1 MARAKVAGDFARAGS
16 LQGLARALSRPSDPR
31 TAEYERILRRF
42 VPFMVATFLC
52 VLIVGASLQVKQSRT
67 RALNDAVDDIELVST
82 AVATQLN
89 DIITHCE
96 NGTVLETLLKH
107 LPNRALASGR
117 QVILSDESGQI
128 VGVLPAEPD
137 APNGPD
143 KQTLFDRLG
152 PAQPLTT
159 FNEKA
164 GVLRITLPDGQDAL
178 ASVRALK
185 APYGQIAIVHPVRS
199 LLAEWRSSAIR
210 SALLL
215 LATVMAIAVVAYAYF
230 WQKTAAAR
238 QNHLHARVHS
248 RIDTALNR
256 GRCGLWDW
264 DLSRGRIYWS
274 ESMYAILGMRA
285 SSEFVS
291 FGDVDAL
298 VHPQDDD
305 LSTMAEQLA
314 GGRVSAIDHVFRLR
328 NVAGL
333 WVWLR
338 VRAELLRETVT
349 GDLYLVG
356 IAVDI
361 TDEKLLAERS
371 ATADVRL
378 SDAIEGISEA
388 FVLWDA
394 DNRLVTCNS
403 KFLKLHNLLAGAVP
417 PGSRYGDVIA
427 NATPTLV
434 QSQVPLSDQGHAGAR
449 SYEAQLGDGRWL
461 QINERR
467 TKDGGYVSV
476 GTDITT
482 LKLHEER
489 LMDSERRLMATVADL
504 RRSRHALET
513 QAQELADLAERHAEK
528 KAEAEG
534 ANRAKSEFLA
544 NMSHE
549 FRTPLNAII
558 GFSEIMAAQAFGPLG
573 TDKYVDYA
581 SDIRNSGETLLAM
594 VADVLEMSRLES
606 GKVKLERSIFPV
618 EESVALVAGQVEAQA
633 DDKRLIL
640 TTDTSP
646 GCLVHADRTA
656 VEKVLN
662 TFLANA
668 CKFTPEGGRI
678 TVRARTANGGVNIFV
693 ADTGC
698 GIASDAV
705 QRLGRAFEQTAP
717 TLRDGMK
724 GSGLGLAIARSLLEL
739 HGGTL
744 RIRSRVG
751 EGTVVLA
758 HLPAP
763 RNPDI
768 RPTRRSKD
776 RDVEKEFGTSPGDR
790 RPASAG

>member
-1 MARAKVAGDFARAGS
+1 MARAKAAGDFARAGS
-16 LQGLARALSRPSDPR
+16 LQGLAYALSNPSRSR
-31 TAEYERILRRF
+31 TVEYERLLRRV
-42 VPFMVATFLC
+42 VPFMVALFLG
-52 VLIVGASLQVKQSRT
+52 VLIVGTWVQLRQSRA
-67 RALNDAVDDIELVST
+67 RAMSDAVDDIELVST

-89 DIITHCE
+89 DALAHSETAGLI
-96 NGTVLETLLKH
+96 ETLLGR
-107 LPNRALASGR
+107 LPARALASGR
-117 QVILSDESGQI
+117 QVILSDAAGEV
-128 VGVLPAEPD
+128 VGVLPPEPEV
-137 APNGPD
+137 ANRPS
-143 KQTLFDRLG
+143 KETLFDRLG
-152 PAQPLTT
+152 PGQPLTT

-164 GVLRITLPDGQDAL
+164 GVLRITLSDGEDAL
-178 ASVRALK
+178 ASVRALS
-185 APYGQIAIVHPVRS
+185 APYGQVAIVHPVPS
-199 LLAEWRSSAIR
+199 LLTDWRRAAVR

-215 LATVMAIAVVAYAYF
+215 LATVLAFAVVAFAYF
-230 WQKTAAAR
+230 WQKGAAGDQAR
-238 QNHLHARVHS
+238 LYGRVHR

-264 DLSRGRIYWS
+264 DLARGRIYWS
-274 ESMYAILGMRA
+274 ESMYAMLGMQA

-291 FGDVDAL
+291 FGDVNAL
-298 VHPQDDD
+298 VHPADDD
-305 LSTMAEQLA
+305 LSAVAEQLA
-314 GGRVSAIDHVFRLR
+314 DGRVTAIDHVFRLR

-338 VRAELLRETVT
+338 VRAELLRDGNT
-349 GDLYLVG
+349 GERSLVG

-361 TDEKLLAERS
+361 TDEKLFAERS

-378 SDAIEGISEA
+378 ADAIEGISEA

-403 KFLKLHNLLAGAVP
+403 KFLKLHNLVPGAVP
-417 PGSRYGDVIA
+417 PGSCYADVIA
-427 NATPTLV
+427 NAVPTLV
-434 QSQVPLSDQGHAGAR
+434 QTHVPLTEGGAAAAR

-528 KAEAEG
+528 KAEAES

-549 FRTPLNAII
+549 LRTPLTAII
-558 GFSEIMAAQAFGPLG
+558 GFSEIMATQAFGPLG
-573 TDKYVDYA
+573 TGKYVDYA
-581 SDIRNSGETLLAM
+581 ADIRASGEGLLA
-594 VADVLEMSRLES
+594 VISDVLEMSRLES
-606 GKVKLERSIFPV
+606 GKVRLERSLYPI
-618 EESVALVAGQVEAQA
+618 EESVAAAAAAVRGQAAERGLA
-633 DDKRLIL
+633 L
-640 TTDTSP
+640 TLDTSP
-646 GCLVHADRTA
+646 GCLVHADRA
-656 VEKVLN
+656 ALDKVLH
-662 TFLANA
+662 TFLVNA

-678 TVRARTANGGVNIFV
+678 ALRARNANGGLNVFV

-698 GIASDAV
+698 GIAPEALR
-705 QRLGRAFEQTAP
+705 RLGRPFEQTAP
-717 TLRDGMK
+717 TLRNGMK

-744 RIRSRVG
+744 RIRSRPG
-751 EGTVVLA
+751 EGTVVQA

-763 RNPDI
+763 RNPEI
-768 RPTRRSKD
+768 RLARRAT
-776 RDVEKEFGTSPGDR
+776 VPV
-790 RPASAG
+790 